1 MKSFVNEVPYYRC
14 ALFGLCI
21 HIFKKKQHLHFKIYH
36 LLGDMRHFST
46 AALFSD
52 TRTYTYLLAPPG
64 TMTVLIPRNSTHAM
78 NTTVSSL
85 KRRIGAKVVIARA

>member
-21 HIFKKKQHLHFKIYH
+21 HIFKKKHNLHFKIYH

-64 TMTVLIPRNSTHAM
+64 TMNCTHPQEQYPRDEYYSKLIKTEDRGK
-78 NTTVSSL
+78 SSYC
-85 KRRIGAKVVIARA
+85 